1 MVLILILILT
11 LILLI
16 IVRVSALLPS
26 GGRSKV
32 EDFSINFGPEALGTP
47 CRSYPSA
54 GVVVDGWLCSQ
65 PSPTDAPPSTGLNGR
80 PHLISPDLNDRP

>member
-54 GVVVDGWLCSQ
+54 GGVVLV
-65 PSPTDAPPSTGLNGR
+65 GLAANHQHQG
-80 PHLISPDLNDRP
+80 PVPDVAEQSDSRANAILNFNKA